1 MSEELKQ
8 ALAGLDVIDKRIGE
22 MQDAMKRREAS
33 QEEVT
38 KKVTELGEVQL
49 KLSRQLLE
57 LQQKAQKAEGD
68 RVHASLGSYVTKSE
82 SYKTFL
88 TSRRPVSVVYD
99 TKADGDPILSS
110 AGQLRPYRVPG
121 IQALEQRE
129 LVIEDL
135 FPHIPISENSVEYV
149 KEKSFTNNAAPVA
162 EAAQK
167 PASTL
172 ETETAQTP
180 VQVVA
185 HWTRITRQLADDA
198 GALAAF
204 INARMVYGVDL
215 AVENQILSGNGTS
228 PNLSGLMKTGNY
240 TAQEFTLAQIG
251 GSTANLLD
259 LLRMSFAKV
268 NYWSY
273 RTSAVLLN
281 PMDWASLQGLKG
293 SNGEYLLGS
302 PADSF
307 ANSTVWGV
315 RVVQTAAMD
324 EGKFLAGDFARAATV
339 YDRMQTVIDIA
350 SQNEDDFIKNLYTIR
365 AERRLAL
372 AVERTKA
379 MIGGTFALPAAPVVP
394 GG

>member
-38 KKVTELGEVQL
+38 KKVTELGE
-49 KLSRQLLE
+49 
-57 LQQKAQKAEGD
+57 AEGD
-68 RVHASLGSYVTKSE
+68 RVHESRGAYVTKSE
-82 SYKTFL
+82 AYKTFL

-99 TKADGDPILSS
+99 TKAAGDPILSS

-281 PMDWASLQGLKG
+281 PMDWAALQGLKG